1 MVNHSIPEIETYIDI
16 ISALSMKKTLVNL
29 DAVPVNQISNQSTL
43 RETGPK
49 RCLQDMQPGG
59 SSSTKRPKAVKELD
73 VNWSVGTV
81 LKELV
86 DADNTHNTLRNDIK
100 KNMME
105 WFNFFKG
112 IWEKNKKKKY

>member
-1 MVNHSIPEIETYIDI
+1 M
-16 ISALSMKKTLVNL
+16 

-43 RETGPK
+43 RETRPK

-59 SSSTKRPKAVKELD
+59 SSSTKRLKAVKELD

-86 DADNTHNTLRNDIK
+86 DAVNTHNTLRNDIN

-112 IWEKNKKKKY
+112 IWEENKKKKYKNIFEGGINVDN